1 MALLHAESR
10 ALRPKLFQNLEPEE
24 ITWCI
29 GISQTVHRKLFMRMQ
44 TKHYALPMHI
54 FYTSAL
60 QTERRLQRMLP
71 VPDVRLFE
79 SLRPTENVFIIFILR
94 SNEMLKKKNIY
105 IYIVYY

>member
-1 MALLHAESR
+1 VHWHLSNGAPKAVHAHANKAL
-10 ALRPKLFQNLEPEE
+10 
-24 ITWCI
+24 CI
-29 GISQTVHRKLFMRMQ
+29 AYV
-44 TKHYALPMHI
+44 YI

-94 SNEMLKKKNIY
+94 SNEMLKKKLYIY
-105 IYIVYY
+105 IYSLLLNTNGVLRVFRRQT